1 VPISTDARILLHH
14 LDIPMRGE
22 FHTAQAHVGTRSI
35 GLVEM
40 VHEGVTGWG
49 EASPFPGQDESMD
62 DVVAAVDTGGMT
74 STLSAGINQAG
85 VDWSARNRGVS
96 IADEVGATLESVPA
110 SMAIGLGADPVAAV
124 GRAAAA
130 GMSRFKI
137 KIGPGHVDHVVLIRA
152 ANESCV
158 LGVDANGS
166 FDQGTIGE
174 LAVLADLEIAYIE
187 QPCDGS
193 DTPALTTLKSLV
205 DVPVF
210 ADESIRSKADGESVL
225 ASPLIDGAV
234 VKPGRLGFDGA
245 LGLIE
250 LAERLGK
257 RWRASGLLE
266 TGIGRAYTDI
276 LAAIPSA
283 FVSDV
288 ASADWF
294 FERDVAPSRFS
305 DGSMSTPTGP
315 GIGVVPSAE
324 VLERYLVATHEVG
337 AR

>member
-1 VPISTDARILLHH
+1 
-14 LDIPMRGE
+14 MRGD
-22 FHTAQAHVGTRSI
+22 FRTAQAHVGSRSV
-35 GLVEM
+35 GLVEL
-40 VHEGVTGWG
+40 VRDGITGWG

-62 DVVAAVDTGGMT
+62 DVVAAVEAGGLT
-74 STLSAGINQAG
+74 PTLGAGINQAEA
-85 VDWSARNRGVS
+85 DWAARKRGVS
-96 IADEVGATLESVPA
+96 LADEVGATVESVPA
-110 SMAIGLGADPVAAV
+110 SIAIGLGADPVAAV
-124 GRAAAA
+124 VRASAT
-130 GMSRFKI
+130 GISRFKI
-137 KIGPGHVDHVVLIRA
+137 KIAPGHVDHVVLIRA

-166 FDQGTIGE
+166 FDEDTVGE

-193 DTPALTTLKSLV
+193 DITGLATLKRLV

-210 ADESIRSKADGESVL
+210 ADESIRSMTDGESVL
-225 ASPLIDGAV
+225 ASSLIDGAV

-245 LGLIE
+245 LEMIE
-250 LAERLGK
+250 LAGRLGK

-294 FERDVAPSRFS
+294 FAQDVAPSRFS
-305 DGSMSTPTGP
+305 DGSVSTPTGP
-315 GIGVVPSAE
+315 GIGVVPSPE
-324 VLERYLVATHEVG
+324 VLDRYLVATHEVG
-337 AR
+337 TT

>member
-1 VPISTDARILLHH
+1 
-14 LDIPMRGE
+14 MRAE
-22 FHTAQAHVGTRSI
+22 FHTAQVHVGSRSV

-40 VHEGVTGWG
+40 VRDGVIGWG
-49 EASPFPGQDESMD
+49 EASPFPGQDESME
-62 DVVAAVDTGGMT
+62 DVVAAIGADAMT
-74 STLSAGINQAG
+74 PTLSAGINQAG
-85 VDWSARNRGVS
+85 VDWLARSRGVS
-96 IADEVGATLESVPA
+96 LADEVGATLESVPA
-110 SMAIGLGADPVAAV
+110 SIAIGLNADPVAAV
-124 GRAAAA
+124 ASAAAK
-130 GMSRFKI
+130 GISRFKI

-166 FDQGTIGE
+166 FDRGTVGE
-174 LAVLADLEIAYIE
+174 LAALADLEIAYIE
-187 QPCDGS
+187 QPCDGN
-193 DTPALTTLKSLV
+193 DTPTLTELKSLV

-210 ADESIRSKADGESVL
+210 ADESIRSMADAEHVL

-245 LGLIE
+245 LEMIE
-250 LAERLGK
+250 LAGRLGK

-266 TGIGRAYTDI
+266 TGVGRAYTDL

-294 FERDVAPSRFS
+294 FEQDVAPSRFS
-305 DGSMSTPTGP
+305 EGSVSTPTGP
-315 GIGVVPSAE
+315 GIGVAPSPD

-337 AR
+337 ARSRGGRGHG

>member
-1 VPISTDARILLHH
+1 
-14 LDIPMRGE
+14 MRGE
-22 FHTAQAHVGTRSI
+22 FHTAQTHVGSRSV

-40 VHEGVTGWG
+40 VRDGVTGWG
-49 EASPFPGQDESMD
+49 EASPFPGQDERMD
-62 DVVAAVDTGGMT
+62 DVVAALVSGGT
-74 STLSAGINQAG
+74 TPTLSAGLNQAAA
-85 VDWSARNRGVS
+85 DWAARNRGVS
-96 IADEVGATLESVPA
+96 LADEVGATLASVPA
-110 SMAIGLGADPVAAV
+110 SIAIGLGADPVAAV
-124 GRAAAA
+124 SRAVAT
-130 GMSRFKI
+130 GISRFKI
-137 KIGPGHVDHVVLIRA
+137 KIAPGHVDHVVLIRA

-166 FDQGTIGE
+166 FDEDTVGE

-187 QPCDGS
+187 QPCGGGDI
-193 DTPALTTLKSLV
+193 PALTMLKRLV
-205 DVPVF
+205 DLPVF
-210 ADESIRSKADGESVL
+210 ADESIRSRADAETVL

-234 VKPGRLGFDGA
+234 VKPGRLGLDGA
-245 LGLIE
+245 LETID
-250 LAERLGK
+250 LAGSLGK

-294 FERDVAPSRFS
+294 LEQDVVPSRFS
-305 DGSMSTPTGP
+305 EGSVSTPTGA
-315 GIGVVPSAE
+315 GIGAAPSPE
-324 VLERYLVATHEVG
+324 VLDRYLVSTHEIA